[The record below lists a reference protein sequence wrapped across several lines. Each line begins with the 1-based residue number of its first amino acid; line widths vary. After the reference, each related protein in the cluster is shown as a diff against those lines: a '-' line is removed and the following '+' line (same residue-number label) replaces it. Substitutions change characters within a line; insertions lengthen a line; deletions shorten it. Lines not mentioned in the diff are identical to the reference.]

1 MPNPAK
7 SKPTPRPAIE
17 AVDVASLD
25 RRLHEAL
32 EAGQLEYAA
41 AMMEQLASIS
51 PQAAPV
57 VKELMPALEA
67 LERKD
72 LEEAFFR
79 LTEETT
85 YDSRT
90 EDRML
95 EYLGKHLEYQNKD
108 ELAAAVWLRWRDVR
122 GKDRAEALLKK
133 LGTTA
138 DAVKGRVREKVLAYY
153 RERTKQHPKDAVAW
167 ERIGWH
173 LLAAGDARGAMEA
186 CNTAATTDPTR
197 RVSCQLIGDI
207 LLGAGRANEA
217 VKWYESVAKAN
228 AGKPWPY
235 VLLANAYEDRLADTD
250 SAIRAAFKAVELG
263 PSDRTAL
270 KVLHRLLVKS
280 QRWHDLVDHLERM
293 AGSTMR
299 VTELAA
305 IYDEIAELL
314 AQRLSS
320 PLEAIEFRKKA
331 EWFRDAEEVRKFYW
345 KALNEPGSDASTWS
359 EVEEFF
365 RVNEFWEDLALLL
378 LRKADR
384 ISGSELVALYDDLGL
399 VYAMMPGADEGAGG
413 EAAKALAEALEMEIS
428 RQRDPDVRRQLDQRL
443 QRAKQTIQEVEER
456 LANKGNG
463 GWFFRVSLLAVVT
476 GVVLV
481 VAAVLLLVL

>member
-1 MPNPAK
+1 MPNPAR
-7 SKPTPRPAIE
+7 SKPTPRPPME

-41 AMMEQLASIS
+41 PMMEQLASIS

-133 LGTTA
+133 LGTNA

-153 RERTKQHPKDAVAW
+153 RGRTAQDPKDAVAW

-173 LLAAGDARGAMEA
+173 LLAAGDARGA
-186 CNTAATTDPTR
+186 
-197 RVSCQLIGDI
+197 
-207 LLGAGRANEA
+207 
-217 VKWYESVAKAN
+217 
-228 AGKPWPY
+228 
-235 VLLANAYEDRLADTD
+235 
-250 SAIRAAFKAVELG
+250 
-263 PSDRTAL
+263 
-270 KVLHRLLVKS
+270 
-280 QRWHDLVDHLERM
+280 
-293 AGSTMR
+293 
-299 VTELAA
+299 
-305 IYDEIAELL
+305 
-314 AQRLSS
+314 
-320 PLEAIEFRKKA
+320 
-331 EWFRDAEEVRKFYW
+331 
-345 KALNEPGSDASTWS
+345 
-359 EVEEFF
+359 
-365 RVNEFWEDLALLL
+365 
-378 LRKADR
+378 
-384 ISGSELVALYDDLGL
+384 
-399 VYAMMPGADEGAGG
+399 
-413 EAAKALAEALEMEIS
+413 
-428 RQRDPDVRRQLDQRL
+428 
-443 QRAKQTIQEVEER
+443 
-456 LANKGNG
+456 
-463 GWFFRVSLLAVVT
+463 
-476 GVVLV
+476 
-481 VAAVLLLVL
+481 